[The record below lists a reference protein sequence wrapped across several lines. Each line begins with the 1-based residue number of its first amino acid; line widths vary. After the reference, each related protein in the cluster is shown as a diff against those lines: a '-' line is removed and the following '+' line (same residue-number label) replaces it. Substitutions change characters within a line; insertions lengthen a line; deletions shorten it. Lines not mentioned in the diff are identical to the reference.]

1 MTSDIHKNSEPVL
14 TDRLRNV
21 NTAEKILIPIPQDA
35 FQEMYSSIKLPNSG
49 KPRRKFGDP
58 VPVGLM
64 GFLLSAAPRACS
76 LLGLRGAGGNG
87 GAIL

>member
-14 TDRLRNV
+14 TDILRNV

-35 FQEMYSSIKLPNSG
+35 FQEMYSSLKLPNSG